1 MLHCLMH
8 GLTVKLVVG
17 EANLTLRYVA
27 LINGL
32 SLLKDQGSLLCIVQG
47 NSRTIIRIIMK
58 FVKGVAVIIINKK
71 LCCAD

>member
-32 SLLKDQGSLLCIVQG
+32 SLLQDQG
-47 NSRTIIRIIMK
+47 NSMTIIRIIMK
-58 FVKGVAVIIINKK
+58 FIKGVTVIIINKK
-71 LCCAD
+71 LCCADRAK